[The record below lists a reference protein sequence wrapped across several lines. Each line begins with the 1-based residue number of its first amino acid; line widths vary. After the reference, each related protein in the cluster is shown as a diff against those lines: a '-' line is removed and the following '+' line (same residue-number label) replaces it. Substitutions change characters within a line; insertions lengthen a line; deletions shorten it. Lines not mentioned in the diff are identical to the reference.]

1 VGGDKSEGSGAPGG
15 VVQCHGEFHS
25 STTIVINCHNAKIQV
40 VMDIMAGKPVVQVLR
55 WGD

>member
-40 VMDIMAGKPVVQVLR
+40 VMDIMAGKSVVQVLR
-55 WGD
+55 RGD